1 MIGVAT
7 TRQGQARRA
16 TPKCFDCFEWRC
28 RLSITRRRLD
38 VDDHF
43 RSIVLRSIWM
53 PRSVQNRARSHPYL
67 LGARLSIR
75 CNFHRLSFPIHVYYI
90 YIYIQ
95 ESFLFTLSL
104 RKFFNELDGSF
115 FLHLLLRYK
124 DNFEDPGT
132 IESIGIPG
140 KYANKSRTSYK
151 FAAAYFYFIRSGLR
165 FRAQLAEPTPLFSFY
180 LSIYLSSRVIFLRC
194 RHANR
199 RRKSRDGRA
208 CGNKSERE
216 REREREGMKRRREIG
231 AEKKKERGLGW
242 EIGLQT

>member
-67 LGARLSIR
+67 LGETGLAFQFDATFTVCRFL
-75 CNFHRLSFPIHVYYI
+75 YTYTI

-115 FLHLLLRYK
+115 FLHFLLRYK

-151 FAAAYFYFIRSGLR
+151 FAAAYFYSIRSGLR
-165 FRAQLAEPTPLFSFY
+165 FRAQLAEPTLLFS
-180 LSIYLSSRVIFLRC
+180 LSIYLSLFTCNISAMSTRE
-194 RHANR
+194 
-199 RRKSRDGRA
+199 
-208 CGNKSERE
+208 SEAEIEGWASVRE
-216 REREREGMKRRREIG
+216 QK
-231 AEKKKERGLGW
+231 
-242 EIGLQT
+242 

>member
-1 MIGVAT
+1 MA
-7 TRQGQARRA
+7 
-16 TPKCFDCFEWRC
+16 
-28 RLSITRRRLD
+28 LSAVNHAQTSRRRRPLSEHCAPINLD
-38 VDDHF
+38 AA
-43 RSIVLRSIWM
+43 LRAKSRPLPPI
-53 PRSVQNRARSHPYL
+53 SARGSPFNSMQ
-67 LGARLSIR
+67 LSPFVVSYTR
-75 CNFHRLSFPIHVYYI
+75 I

-151 FAAAYFYFIRSGLR
+151 FAAAYFYSIRSGLR

>member
-1 MIGVAT
+1 M
-7 TRQGQARRA
+7 
-16 TPKCFDCFEWRC
+16 D
-28 RLSITRRRLD
+28 S
-38 VDDHF
+38 
-43 RSIVLRSIWM
+43 S
-53 PRSVQNRARSHPYL
+53 
-67 LGARLSIR
+67 
-75 CNFHRLSFPIHVYYI
+75 SFI
-90 YIYIQ
+90 
-95 ESFLFTLSL
+95 
-104 RKFFNELDGSF
+104 SF
-115 FLHLLLRYK
+115 FDIRITLA
-124 DNFEDPGT
+124 EDPGT

-140 KYANKSRTSYK
+140 KYAANKSRPSYK
-151 FAAAYFYFIRSGLR
+151 FAAAYFYSIRSGLR